1 MDTETSIESSLI
13 AEVEA
18 LRRRFPDTK
27 DLYREVA
34 IMLFFRYGQTPTTN
48 RLYQLVRKGSM
59 NTVTAALAGFWE
71 TLRTRSRVQV
81 EHPDLPDP
89 LKVAAGDLVKTLW
102 EHANSEA
109 KVRFDLAL
117 SEAERRVGE
126 FHSATEQAE
135 RANRELTGAL
145 SDSQSRLGILTEEL
159 RATIGALNTEKSG
172 HLATEAR
179 LDESRLEVESLRGAL
194 AEARRDFAAE
204 LSKSRESMALSED
217 RLASAE
223 RRALLEIE
231 HERSL
236 RLAVEAETQRL
247 HGLLHSVESQ
257 ANLRLE
263 ASATE
268 IGDLRG
274 RLSASE
280 AALAKV
286 ERALSDAR
294 VYIGELEAKSARSE
308 GEVQASKNHIG
319 ALELALKSST
329 GRARQSAKVQRA
341 KKS

>member
-1 MDTETSIESSLI
+1 
-13 AEVEA
+13 
-18 LRRRFPDTK
+18 
-27 DLYREVA
+27 
-34 IMLFFRYGQTPTTN
+34 
-48 RLYQLVRKGSM
+48 
-59 NTVTAALAGFWE
+59 
-71 TLRTRSRVQV
+71 
-81 EHPDLPDP
+81 
-89 LKVAAGDLVKTLW
+89 
-102 EHANSEA
+102 
-109 KVRFDLAL
+109 
-117 SEAERRVGE
+117 
-126 FHSATEQAE
+126 
-135 RANRELTGAL
+135 
-145 SDSQSRLGILTEEL
+145 
-159 RATIGALNTEKSG
+159 
-172 HLATEAR
+172 
-179 LDESRLEVESLRGAL
+179 
-194 AEARRDFAAE
+194 
-204 LSKSRESMALSED
+204 MALSED